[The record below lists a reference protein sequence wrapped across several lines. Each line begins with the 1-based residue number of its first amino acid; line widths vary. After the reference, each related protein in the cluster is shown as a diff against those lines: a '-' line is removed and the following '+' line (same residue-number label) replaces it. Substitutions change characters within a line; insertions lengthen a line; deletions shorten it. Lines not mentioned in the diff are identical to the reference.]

1 MSSLPITDNELAQ
14 AIALIS
20 SERLAKLKEITGDE
34 RDAIVLHQQMLIVAA
49 ALMPVTA
56 LLEICLRNTISERLR
71 TVFGKPDWLQNP
83 PVPFVWRG
91 EELGSIG
98 RAKSQAQKA
107 AYAKKTQYEKKLLDA
122 AAFPN
127 GLPANLTHERRAK
140 DRQRQIQITMGQLI
154 AHLTLT
160 FWKRLLSSDYQAA
173 LWDRGLKKIFP
184 DRNVK
189 RADIAEKMEV
199 IHQSRNRIAHHEPLY
214 GQRLEDTISAIAFI
228 ASKFGNRTDGSH
240 TLVEKMLEP
249 YRDTLRSEADKLAT
263 MMAKFIITVEAP
275 K

>member
-1 MSSLPITDNELAQ
+1 MSSLPILDSELPQ

-20 SERLAKLKEITGDE
+20 SERLAKLKAITGDE
-34 RDAIVLHQQMLIVAA
+34 RDAVILHQQMLIVSA

-71 TVFGKPDWLQNP
+71 AVFGLPDWLQNP
-83 PVPFVWRG
+83 PAPFVWRG
-91 EELGSIG
+91 EELASIG
-98 RAKSQAQKA
+98 RAKAQAQKA
-107 AYAKKTQYEKKLLDA
+107 AYAQKTQYEKKLLDA
-122 AAFPN
+122 MAFPN

-140 DRQRQIQITMGQLI
+140 ERQKQIQITMGQLI
-154 AHLTLT
+154 AQLTLT

-184 DRNVK
+184 DKAIK
-189 RADIAEKMEV
+189 RADIAEKMEI

-214 GQRLEDTISAIAFI
+214 GKRLEDTLSAIEFI
-228 ASKFGNRTDGSH
+228 CSKFGEKRGDSP

-249 YRDTLRSEADKLAT
+249 YRETLRTEADKLEE
-263 MMAKFIITVEAP
+263 MMAKFIITIEAP
-275 K
+275 